1 MLTSRGIPHI
11 VLLLS
16 EIFPAKLA
24 LMEEVDAWVQVRVFV
39 TFFHWQPAS
48 CAARVCAVAPPPT
61 TMPRVTRSA
70 LPRGTLQCSRN

>member
-24 LMEEVDAWVQVRVFV
+24 LMEEVDAWVQVRVFFV
-39 TFFHWQPAS
+39 ILSIITEFFTYLCIICCLIADCMPATF
-48 CAARVCAVAPPPT
+48 C
-61 TMPRVTRSA
+61 
-70 LPRGTLQCSRN
+70 

>member
-24 LMEEVDAWVQVRVFV
+24 LMEEVDAWVQVRFFFVFFV
-39 TFFHWQPAS
+39 STNDFVDHH
-48 CAARVCAVAPPPT
+48 
-61 TMPRVTRSA
+61 
-70 LPRGTLQCSRN
+70 